1 MRPIRR
7 VTEVQVEF
15 VDEERGSVLAWP
27 FADKGSS
34 RIVLYKKPT
43 PKTVE
48 FENFV
53 ERCRKAGWERDVS
66 FWDST
71 HLACEMKGRYVDRPN
86 HACSCS
92 KMAVLHAQSFAHARG
107 QKAVGQ
113 KNMVINASLVDCS
126 RHGDHAVVRV
136 GFGTPEYLAVQEKFA
151 LVEGVDGNGQ
161 RVMAK
166 HATLANSILSIFRLQ
181 NSTQMVRTIDLMS
194 TTTFISDG

>member
-1 MRPIRR
+1 MQGKVRPIRR

-86 HACSCS
+86 QACSCRS
-92 KMAVLHAQSFAHARG
+92 VSRSCKG
-107 QKAVGQ
+107 QKAVRQRISSLMPLSSIVPG
-113 KNMVINASLVDCS
+113 MATMRLCVWASA
-126 RHGDHAVVRV
+126 R
-136 GFGTPEYLAVQEKFA
+136 P
-151 LVEGVDGNGQ
+151 
-161 RVMAK
+161 
-166 HATLANSILSIFRLQ
+166 
-181 NSTQMVRTIDLMS
+181 ST
-194 TTTFISDG
+194 